1 MIVDQISI
9 DLSIFNLLYFQSIIV
24 LIQVEHY
31 PLIGTTVTNKI
42 PKGEEGLVIHTY
54 LYEDVLGTL
63 EVLSLQMR
71 GSCIYYRKY
80 ILYNIYI

>member
-31 PLIGTTVTNKI
+31 PLIGTTITNKI
-42 PKGEEGLVIHTY
+42 QKGEEGLVIHTS
-54 LYEDVLGTL
+54 VLGRQRSSSSAVVFWATL
-63 EVLSLQMR
+63 IE
-71 GSCIYYRKY
+71 
-80 ILYNIYI
+80 